1 MPVKQRVA
9 KDRRPSFSAEA
20 LDLFEELER
29 MRAQRSEA
37 FRDKSLRLAHLLGL
51 ETEWWCSITH
61 VHERGPGPVHPE
73 GYLARDAW
81 FRFRAYSTVA
91 GSPGAAGYPQPRGGG
106 NASRTAGRGLNPE
119 RGGLSSATDCEN
131 SRFGFRNAS

>member
-81 FRFRAYSTVA
+81 FRCRAVRIQLLQA
-91 GSPGAAGYPQPRGGG
+91 VRERRMARKLEEAAEHSE
-106 NASRTAGRGLNPE
+106 AAI
-119 RGGLSSATDCEN
+119 
-131 SRFGFRNAS
+131 